1 MVLEKKIFMKKQIN
15 EAMPE
20 LAWWFKGTQGHTL
33 YCKAGTKTP
42 VLFQTLAPNPFYF
55 SFAQDDSKDFVSSS
69 RRKQY
74 GSSEFLLQAD
84 TPGKRTASK
93 VELQDPESSSSAP
106 PGLQGEEQVS
116 QGRARTNV

>member
-1 MVLEKKIFMKKQIN
+1 MKQQIN

-20 LAWWFKGTQGHTL
+20 LAWWFKGTQSHNLTL
-33 YCKAGTKTP
+33 QSWDWDPSAVPDPGS
-42 VLFQTLAPNPFYF
+42 QPFFF